1 MADLVAAANNADVLP
16 DALLCSVDERARVVT
31 GATPGERALLT
42 SLAVHRWRRG
52 DAASAAL
59 IDTATTAWGDGRLL
73 SGQGPEAPFCGWLIA
88 VLAACDALDRAPL
101 RLVQGRIAEAR
112 ADALSVLERIDPRGA
127 RGLVSVSRII
137 ATHACLRGG
146 DLAAARRLI
155 DQELDEARRLGPPSA
170 VGIALRAKGRLE
182 GSDAG
187 LNLLD
192 ESATILEAVPRPL
205 QLAHSLVEL
214 GAALRRARRA
224 VDAREPLRRGSIWR
238 VSPGDPAD

>member
-1 MADLVAAANNADVLP
+1 M
-16 DALLCSVDERARVVT
+16 LLRAR
-31 GATPGERALLT
+31 AR
-42 SLAVHRWRRG
+42 
-52 DAASAAL
+52 
-59 IDTATTAWGDGRLL
+59 
-73 SGQGPEAPFCGWLIA
+73 
-88 VLAACDALDRAPL
+88 L

-137 ATHACLRGG
+137 ATNACLRGG

-182 GSDAG
+182 GGDAG

-224 VDAREPLRRGSIWR
+224 VDAREPLRRGFDLARQSGATPLADRAHTELLASGARPRRRAQTGVDALTPTERR
-238 VSPGDPAD
+238 VADLAASGLTNPQIAQALFVTRKTVETHLINVFRKLDIGSRDALGGKIGVPP